1 MKSNIYYIG
10 DSWNEFPKHIEN
22 RVDDYLLYH
31 GAGIEKVWQSSK
43 GGRKNADIT
52 VLTIPGFVRSIQFM
66 KDIMTSSHMNTHFW
80 CKTFYE
86 HMQEDENFLDEY
98 LAYYCNLL
106 KGYYEEQKN
115 LVYFIF
121 NTGGWPYRH
130 PYNMAYHGVEDFEQT
145 MLDWFEESGM
155 RYTYLNLQGQKGMCR
170 KEEDAP
176 NEDFIVRFGREYY
189 DKTLGWNVPSCY
201 HDKDIY
207 PSDGFITDHHPSPEA
222 EIIAAK
228 HIEAYLAKTF

>member
-86 HMQEDENFLDEY
+86 HMQEDENFLD
-98 LAYYCNLL
+98 
-106 KGYYEEQKN
+106 
-115 LVYFIF
+115 IF
-121 NTGGWPYRH
+121 LS
-130 PYNMAYHGVEDFEQT
+130 F
-145 MLDWFEESGM
+145 
-155 RYTYLNLQGQKGMCR
+155 
-170 KEEDAP
+170 
-176 NEDFIVRFGREYY
+176 
-189 DKTLGWNVPSCY
+189 
-201 HDKDIY
+201 
-207 PSDGFITDHHPSPEA
+207 PE
-222 EIIAAK
+222 I
-228 HIEAYLAKTF
+228 